1 MSSLLPTIFH
11 GTPAET
17 ESDLTRARDGR
28 MTALHG
34 LVVLFLA
41 ALIVWTMGPG
51 STVWNALFPFRSA
64 NGGDCVYQVFRGNS
78 CEGTLFAS
86 ESMDLSAILEELGL
100 GSARDRGAAREKTP
114 CDRALFLAGNGS
126 GKIAVRKMSGA
137 QLLCAGRPIDINL
150 ADETDLKTVP
160 GIGDRLAQEIVAWR
174 RSYGPFSSVEDLT
187 AVPRIGKRKLAH
199 IRPFLTSGSITG
211 YRPSSARQ
219 GRSESP

>member
-1 MSSLLPTIFH
+1 MSSFLPTMFH

-17 ESDLTRARDGR
+17 ESDSTRARDGR

-34 LVVLFLA
+34 LVVLFLV

-51 STVWNALFPFRSA
+51 STVWNALFPHRSVA
-64 NGGDCVYQVFRGNS
+64 GGDCVYQVFRGNS
-78 CEGTLFAS
+78 CEGTLFAG
-86 ESMDLSAILEELGL
+86 ESMDLSAILDELGFA
-100 GSARDRGAAREKTP
+100 SAGDQFAGREKIP
-114 CDRALFLAGNGS
+114 CDRALFLPGNGS
-126 GKIAVRKMSGA
+126 GKIVVRKMSGA

-160 GIGDRLAQEIVAWR
+160 GIGDRLAQQIVAWR

-187 AVPRIGKRKLAH
+187 AVPRIGKRKLAQ
-199 IRPFLTSGSITG
+199 IRPFVTSGSVTE